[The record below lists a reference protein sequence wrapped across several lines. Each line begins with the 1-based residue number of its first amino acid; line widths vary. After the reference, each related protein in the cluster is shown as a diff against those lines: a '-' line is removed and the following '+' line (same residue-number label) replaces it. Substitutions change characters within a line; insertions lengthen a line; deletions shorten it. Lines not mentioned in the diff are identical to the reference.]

1 GDPRGSTGHGRAY
14 TDALRGGWGRLDTD
28 DVLAVA
34 EHCQSSGWSTRDTTV
49 VMGSSSG
56 GLVVLNALIGAGPIV
71 AGIALYPVS
80 DLVGLAEHT
89 HRFEA
94 HYTDGL
100 VGPPGSDAL
109 VANSPISRAAEISG
123 HLLVMHGTEDPVVP
137 IEHTRRL
144 AAALDPA
151 RVEARIVELED
162 EGHGFRSPENRRLE
176 YDLVGEFLAGV
187 IGRASG
193 LDQDA
198 Q

>member
-1 GDPRGSTGHGRAY
+1 MLFRS
-14 TDALRGGWGRLDTD
+14 
-28 DVLAVA
+28 
-34 EHCQSSGWSTRDTTV
+34 STRETTV

-56 GLVVLNALIGAGPIV
+56 GLVVLNALVGEGPIA

-100 VGPPGSDAL
+100 VGPPGSPAL
-109 VANSPISRAAEISG
+109 VANSPISQASQITG

-144 AAALDPA
+144 ASALDPA
-151 RVEARIVELED
+151 RVEARVVEVEG

-187 IGRASG
+187 LERSNEADRDG
-193 LDQDA
+193 Q
-198 Q
+198 